1 MIKRG
6 YKALNGIIREVKRKI
21 RSRDKTGNRKVLAVF
36 IVCVITCS
44 FLSRAASAI
53 LTPYIETVLPST
65 QPIEHIVVMDG
76 WVMAGRE
83 QQIYVQG
90 GFLVDEIYVSEKDHI
105 EPGTALLKYNV
116 NTLEEEYAE
125 KGQQLHLCE
134 LQRADNWRNRSNF
147 DQAKIDV
154 EAYEAL
160 ITEQEDYINGLE
172 NEIEQERQEREEAIA
187 YEVEKINI
195 LNLSFQNQLT
205 RQMEQAEINYY
216 NDLIMSNNMRLQ
228 QLQTESLL
236 LQNFEA
242 SGNREELLKIAESD
256 LERLQTELDNIKIDL
271 ATAESGI
278 MGETDVYLLNTEI
291 EDLKKRMDV
300 IDLLVA
306 ADGIVYSDMEGEIIA
321 VNITAGGYSTDTAAF
336 AVADSVSGF
345 YISADATEEEVEYIP
360 EGARVE
366 VMLSDNT
373 EMCNVSSINYDVK
386 DNVYCIRIEPEG
398 DVYLPGMKV
407 LLKFTSKSS
416 EQGYSIPIEAV
427 RSDRSGAFVLIVTY
441 RKGIL
446 GEEMVAGRASV
457 KVQDSNAD
465 YAVVTGGLT
474 GKELIISNSTKPVE
488 AGDTVRYRE

>member
-1 MIKRG
+1 MIKKG
-6 YKALNGIIREVKRKI
+6 FKALNGIVRGVKRKI
-21 RSRDKTGNRKVLAVF
+21 KNRDKTGNRKVLVVF

-53 LTPYIETVLPST
+53 LTPYIETVSPST

-134 LQRADNWRNRSNF
+134 LQRADNWRNRSDF

-154 EAYEAL
+154 EAYETL
-160 ITEQEDYINGLE
+160 ITEQEDYIYGLE

-187 YEVEKINI
+187 YEVEKLTI

-228 QLQTESLL
+228 QLQTESML

-242 SGNREELLKIAESD
+242 SGNKDELLRIAESD
-256 LERLQTELDNIKIDL
+256 LELLQTELSNVKADL
-271 ATAESGI
+271 AVAESGI
-278 MGETDVYLLNTEI
+278 LGEIDVYRLNTEI
-291 EDLKKRMDV
+291 EDLKNRMDE

-306 ADGIVYSDMEGEIIA
+306 ADGIVYSDMEGEIVA

-345 YISADATEEEVEYIP
+345 YISADATEEDVKYISA
-360 EGARVE
+360 GARVE
-366 VMLSDNT
+366 VMLSDSQ
-373 EMCNVSSINYDVK
+373 EMCSVSSIDYDIK
-386 DNVYCIRIEPEG
+386 DNVYRIRIEPEG

-407 LLKFTSKSS
+407 VLKFTSKSS

-427 RSDRSGAFVLIVTY
+427 RSDRNGAFILIVVY

-446 GEEMVAGRASV
+446 GEEMVAGRVPV
-457 KVQDSNAD
+457 KIQDSNAS
-465 YAVVTGGLT
+465 YAVVSGGLS
-474 GKELIISNSTKPVE
+474 GKEQVITSSTKPVE

>member
-6 YKALNGIIREVKRKI
+6 YKTLNGIVREMKRKI

-36 IVCVITCS
+36 IVCVITCT

-53 LTPYIETVLPST
+53 LTPYIETVSPST

-76 WVMAGRE
+76 WVRADRE

-90 GFLVDEIYVSEKDHI
+90 GFLIDEIYVSEKDHI
-105 EPGTALLKYNV
+105 EPGTALLKYNSDM
-116 NTLEEEYAE
+116 LEEEYAAE
-125 KGQQLHLCE
+125 GQQLHLCE
-134 LQRADNWRNRSNF
+134 LEKADDWRNRSDYN
-147 DQAKIDV
+147 QATADV
-154 EAYEAL
+154 EAYETL
-160 ITEQEDYINGLE
+160 IAEQEDYINGLV
-172 NEIEQERQEREEAIA
+172 NEIDQERQEREEAIA
-187 YEVEKINI
+187 YEVEKLNI

-228 QLQTESLL
+228 QLQTESML

-256 LERLQTELDNIKIDL
+256 LERLQTELSNIKIDL

-278 MGETDVYLLNTEI
+278 MGETELFRLNTEI
-291 EDLKKRMDV
+291 EDLKKRMEE

-345 YISADATEEEVEYIP
+345 YISADATEEEVKFIS

-386 DNVYCIRIEPEG
+386 ENVYRIRIEPEG
-398 DVYLPGMKV
+398 DVYLPDMKV

-427 RSDRSGAFVLIVTY
+427 RGDRSGVFILIVVY

-446 GEEMVAGRASV
+446 GEEMVASRV
-457 KVQDSNAD
+457 PIEIQDSNNA

-474 GKELIISNSTKPVE
+474 GKEQIITSCTKPVE